1 MFDTSFLAI
10 WAISSVCR
18 ILLLCEEVHEWMGDE
33 TLPVTFLA
41 ELGRA
46 LNAREGV
53 DPELASLL
61 SQHLLTATPEEDC
74 VGQTLRAITNL
85 AAKRVAP
92 KEESDE

>member
-1 MFDTSFLAI
+1 MD
-10 WAISSVCR
+10 
-18 ILLLCEEVHEWMGDE
+18 DE
-33 TLPVTFLA
+33 TVPVTFLA

-85 AAKRVAP
+85 AAKRVAA
-92 KEESDE
+92 KEVTNE